1 MQGMNAIIRRVFLF
15 SVAAT
20 FVVLTV
26 AQLTADVCVYKPPR
40 VRRICGAIV
49 DPQGAAIPGV
59 KITILRGTDSVAAS
73 TTVDA
78 GEFNFDVMEPGKYD
92 LDVTAPGFK
101 PARYHLTLLSPTKSC
116 RNALRV
122 EMEVG
127 SVHCVGD
134 TIHETKKPLGRK

>member
-1 MQGMNAIIRRVFLF
+1 MQGVNAIIRRVVLF
-15 SVAAT
+15 SVAAA

-26 AQLTADVCVYKPPR
+26 AQLTADVCVYKPPK
-40 VRRICGAIV
+40 VRRICGIIV
-49 DPQGAAIPGV
+49 DPLGAAVPGV
-59 KITILRGTDSVAAS
+59 EVTIFRGTDAVAVS
-73 TTVDA
+73 TTADA
-78 GEFNFDVMEPGKYD
+78 GEFNFDLMEPGKYD

-122 EMEVG
+122 EMEIG

-134 TIHETKKPLGRK
+134 TIHETKKPLGKK

>member
-1 MQGMNAIIRRVFLF
+1 MQGVNAIIRCIFLF

-26 AQLTADVCVYKPPR
+26 AKLTADVCVYKPPR
-40 VRRICGAIV
+40 MRRICGVIV
-49 DPQGAAIPGV
+49 DPQGAAVPGV
-59 KITILRGTDSVAAS
+59 QVTILRGADTVVAS

-92 LDVTAPGFK
+92 LDLTAPGFK
-101 PARYHLTLLSPTKSC
+101 PARYHLTLLSPDKSC

-122 EMEVG
+122 ELQIG
-127 SVHCVGD
+127 SIHCVGD
-134 TIHETKKPLGRK
+134 TIRETKEPLSRK